1 MRYGRGWRAM
11 RWLGRASATVLLS
24 WPLVAMAVSPVGSW
38 RVDPASID
46 AMADRVGE
54 AMAARVT
61 PEQLA
66 EMREAMREMQ
76 AQIEELRASNP
87 ALAAQM
93 EEMLGRVAG
102 MGDDPMAA
110 VRQSMTGLLV
120 ENASD
125 ATLVFADDGA
135 VTVEDAADQ
144 EPDPMRWRWR
154 MDGAEVE
161 VIGTDPD
168 DPGGTFV
175 LRGPLD
181 GDRMTL
187 RLVVTEA
194 MREEM
199 TDEPGLAEMMSEL
212 EYVLRR
218 R

>member
-1 MRYGRGWRAM
+1 M
-11 RWLGRASATVLLS
+11 RWLGRASAAVLLA

-46 AMADRVGE
+46 AMADRMAE

-93 EEMLGRVAG
+93 EEMMGRVAG
-102 MGDDPMAA
+102 MGDDPLAA
-110 VRQSMTGLLV
+110 VRRSMTGLLV

-135 VTVEDAADQ
+135 VTIEDAADQ
-144 EPDPMRWRWR
+144 GPDPIRWRWR

-161 VIGTDPD
+161 VIGTDPE
-168 DPGGTFV
+168 DPSDSFV

-187 RLVVTEA
+187 RLVVTDE
-194 MREEM
+194 MREEVA
-199 TDEPGLAEMMSEL
+199 DEPGLAEMMSEL

>member
-1 MRYGRGWRAM
+1 MRYGPRWRAL
-11 RWLGRASATVLLS
+11 RSLGRVSAAVLLA

-38 RVDPASID
+38 SVDPASID
-46 AMADRVGE
+46 AMADRIAD

-61 PEQLA
+61 PAELA
-66 EMREAMREMQ
+66 KMRAAMGEMQ
-76 AQIEELRASNP
+76 VQIEALRASNP

-93 EEMLGRVAG
+93 EEMMARMAG
-102 MGDDPMAA
+102 MGDDPIAA
-110 VRQSMTGLLV
+110 VRQLMTGLLV

-125 ATLVFADDGA
+125 ATLVFAGDGA
-135 VTVEDAADQ
+135 VTIEDSADQ
-144 EPDPMRWRWR
+144 EPHPLRWRWR

-161 VIGTDPD
+161 VIGTDPE
-168 DPGGTFV
+168 DPSATYV

-199 TDEPGLAEMMSEL
+199 ADEPGLAEMMGTL
-212 EYVLRR
+212 EYVLLRQ
-218 R
+218 